1 MAASASSFPSKPR
14 SSATT
19 VNEKTL
25 RALIEAG
32 AVKRSRIVANGPSFH
47 IEFDTPNGPVTAS
60 TYRKQVKEWA
70 SLDAAAR
77 WIKRLGLG
85 SAEVELVHWTPRQ
98 KRLRL

>member
-1 MAASASSFPSKPR
+1 MIALVSSFPSKPR

-25 RALIEAG
+25 RALIDAG
-32 AVKRSRIVANGPSFH
+32 AVKRSRIVANGASFH

-77 WIKRLGLG
+77 WLKGLGMG
-85 SAEVELVHWTPRQ
+85 SAEVELARWVPRQ
-98 KRLRL
+98 KRLGL